1 MSQKTRDDTRPAE
14 PQMRAEPKPRF
25 PEQHQRSPGLE
36 ARLEP
41 RPRYEARRYRPAGK
55 LEGKRALVTGGDS
68 GIGRAVAVLY
78 AREGADVAIAYLP
91 QEQQDAEE
99 TQRAIEAEGRRC
111 LLIPGDLSDVNV
123 CNATVEQTVST
134 RSTFWSPMRRISG
147 AKTRSKTSATRSS
160 TIPSEPTCMP
170 TSISR
175 ARRCAT

>member
-1 MSQKTRDDTRPAE
+1 MSQKTRDVRPAE

-99 TQRAIEAEGRRC
+99 TQRAIEAEGRIRQHSV
-111 LLIPGDLSDVNV
+111 LLLGSLDVRVFRRSDAEVPLQRS
-123 CNATVEQTVST
+123 ARKTGVSEHSDED
-134 RSTFWSPMRRISG
+134 RQRDVAHG
-147 AKTRSKTSATRSS
+147 HAY
-160 TIPSEPTCMP
+160 
-170 TSISR
+170 
-175 ARRCAT
+175 